1 MRVCLKSWSPPAMN
15 EFACSAYR
23 STLIRPVEREIKPPQ
38 NVVTNP
44 FKCGGGAF
52 KVRTSPGGGFGGS
65 EMWQAETLAW
75 KREAASAG
83 LTNDNGSD

>member
-1 MRVCLKSWSPPAMN
+1 MN

-23 STLIRPVEREIKPPQ
+23 STLIRPAEREIKPPQ

-52 KVRTSPGGGFGGS
+52 KVQTSPGGGFVGP
-65 EMWQAETLAW
+65 EMWQAETLGS
-75 KREAASAG
+75 KKEAANKG
-83 LTNDNGSD
+83 LTNDKGSD